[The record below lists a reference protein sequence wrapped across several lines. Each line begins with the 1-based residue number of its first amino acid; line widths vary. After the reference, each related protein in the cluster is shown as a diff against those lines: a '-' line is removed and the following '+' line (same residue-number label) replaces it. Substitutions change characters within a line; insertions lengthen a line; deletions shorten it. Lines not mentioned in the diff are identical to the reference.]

1 MKLKT
6 LIPAFGAFMIASSA
20 QAQETAVAVPTDT
33 VFILNSLLFLIGG
46 FFSILDG
53 SRIFN
58 VRSWPCSL

>member
-6 LIPAFGAFMIASSA
+6 LIPAFGAYMIASSV
-20 QAQETAVAVPTDT
+20 QAQETAIAVPTDS

-53 SRIFN
+53 SRIFYAGS
-58 VRSWPCSL
+58 RTCSF

>member
-20 QAQETAVAVPTDT
+20 HAQETAVAVPTDT

-53 SRIFN
+53 SRFFN
-58 VRSWPCSL
+58 VRSWPRSL